1 MNQKSTPRSYF
12 LDNFVSIIMD
22 EGHNLA
28 YVGQEESLVSVE
40 HSPPPLT
47 TFFSQSR
54 ELLMS
59 TVMLTQFPDLL
70 MNAFKNNAG
79 CKLIGNITETENQRK
94 MSSSVGLDR
103 EDEKILGK
111 LQKQIWVA
119 MVSGRTKPFVLKTP
133 STEKFVVG
141 DADVFQRSKP
151 LLTAL
156 QMKQTEIEARM
167 FMTQVEKTSDKIH
180 LPELPKEAWLLL
192 DYIFQHEWNYQQQIA
207 EALGLSDRKFAKT
220 KQILIDKRL
229 IRIEKFAVKVHDR
242 IHFALTGNALD
253 VMKTVGKPPQ
263 RIGYWKWITGVP
275 GYEHHYWQ
283 NVLRVKHRI
292 LGWNGRL
299 EYDLKDGRRVDLFEE
314 NSNGFRK
321 GIEIELSTKDV
332 ENKIRVLTDGEVD
345 ELVLLYRDESLL
357 HFAKSKLE
365 KMEGV
370 PKEKIWIGLIRDY
383 VEILDDIIKHAET
396 SGIKRNPEGS
406 IPDSDQ
412 DRKSG
417 GNIGEID

>member
-1 MNQKSTPRSYF
+1 MNQKSTPDRYF

-59 TVMLTQFPDLL
+59 TVILTQFPDLL

-94 MSSSVGLDR
+94 MASSVGLDR

-167 FMTQVEKTSDKIH
+167 FMTHVEKKSDTAH
-180 LPELPKEAWLLL
+180 LPELSKEAWLLL
-192 DYIFQHEWNYQQQIA
+192 DFIFQNEWKYQQQIT
-207 EALGLSDRKFAKT
+207 EALGFSDRKFAKA
-220 KQILIDKRL
+220 KEMLLDKKLIK
-229 IRIEKFAVKVHDR
+229 IEKFPVKVHDR
-242 IHFALTGNALD
+242 IYFSLTANALD
-253 VMKTVGKPPQ
+253 VMRTLGKNPQ
-263 RIGYWKWITGVP
+263 RMGYWKWISSVP
-275 GYEHHYWQ
+275 GFEHHFWQ
-283 NVLRVKHRI
+283 NLLRVKHRI
-292 LGWNGRL
+292 LGWKGRL
-299 EYDLKDGRRVDLFEE
+299 EYDLKDGRRVDLLEE
-314 NSNGFRK
+314 RNDGFRK
-321 GIEIELSTKDV
+321 AIEIELSTKDV
-332 ENKIRVLTDGEVD
+332 ENKTRVLIDREVD

-365 KMEGV
+365 KMEGI

-383 VEILDDIIKHAET
+383 VEILDEIIKQAET
-396 SGIKRNPEGS
+396 SGNNERHEEAAS
-406 IPDSDQ
+406 DSEENRKQ
-412 DRKSG
+412 D
-417 GNIGEID
+417 GNIGDVI

>member
-1 MNQKSTPRSYF
+1 MNQKSTPHNSYF
-12 LDNFVSIIMD
+12 LDNYVSIVMD

-94 MSSSVGLDR
+94 MASSVGLDR

-111 LQKQIWVA
+111 LQKQIWVS

-133 STEKFVVG
+133 STEKFVVS

-156 QMKQTEIEARM
+156 QMKQTEIESRM
-167 FMTQVEKTSDKIH
+167 FMTQVEKTSEKIH
-180 LPELPKEAWLLL
+180 LPDLPKEGWLLL
-192 DYIFQHEWNYQQQIA
+192 DYVFHHEWSYQQQIT
-207 EALGLSDRKFAKT
+207 EVLGLSDRKFAKT
-220 KQILIDKRL
+220 KQILLDRKL
-229 IRIEKFAVKVHDR
+229 IRIEKFPVKVHDR
-242 IHFALTGNALD
+242 IHFALTPNGLE
-253 VMKTVGKPPQ
+253 VMQTVGKPAQ

-283 NVLRVKHRI
+283 NILRVKHRI
-292 LGWNGRL
+292 LGWSGRL

-314 NSNGFRK
+314 KDGYRK

-332 ENKIRVLTDGEVD
+332 ENKTRVLIDREVE
-345 ELVLLYRDESLL
+345 ELVLLYKDESLL
-357 HFAKSKLE
+357 HFARSKLE
-365 KMEGV
+365 KMENI

-396 SGIKRNPEGS
+396 SGNKGKPEGN
-406 IPDSDQ
+406 IPDSVQ
-412 DRKSG
+412 DRKSD
-417 GNIGEID
+417 GNIGEIG

>member
-1 MNQKSTPRSYF
+1 MNRKPAPDRYF

-59 TVMLTQFPDLL
+59 TVILTQFPDLL

-94 MSSSVGLDR
+94 MASSVGLDR

-119 MVSGRTKPFVLKTP
+119 MISGRTKPFILKTP
-133 STEKFVVG
+133 SIEKFVVG

-156 QMKQTEIEARM
+156 QMKQTETEARM

-192 DYIFQHEWNYQQQIA
+192 DYIFQHEWNYQQKIT
-207 EALGLSDRKFAKT
+207 ESLGLSDRKFAKT
-220 KQILIDKRL
+220 KQILLDKKL
-229 IRIEKFAVKVHDR
+229 IRIEKFPVRVHDR
-242 IHFALTGNALD
+242 IHFAITANGLD
-253 VMKTVGKPPQ
+253 VMKTVGKSPQ

-275 GYEHHYWQ
+275 GYEHRYWQ
-283 NVLRVKHRI
+283 NVLRVKHRM
-292 LGWNGRL
+292 LGWSGRL
-299 EYDLKDGRRVDLFEE
+299 EYNLKDGRRVDLLEQRDD
-314 NSNGFRK
+314 GFRK

-332 ENKIRVLTDGEVD
+332 ENKIRILSDREVD
-345 ELVLLYRDESLL
+345 ELVLLYKDETLL
-357 HFAKSKLE
+357 HFARSKLE
-365 KMEGV
+365 KIEGIA
-370 PKEKIWIGLIRDY
+370 KEKIWIGLIRDY

-396 SGIKRNPEGS
+396 SGNEGKPEGS

-412 DRKSG
+412 DRKPN
-417 GNIGEID
+417 GNIGEIG

>member
-1 MNQKSTPRSYF
+1 MNQKSTPDSYF

-70 MNAFKNNAG
+70 MNSFKNNAG

-94 MSSSVGLDR
+94 MASSVGLDR

-156 QMKQTEIEARM
+156 QMKQTEIESRM
-167 FMTQVEKTSDKIH
+167 FMTHVEKKSDTAH
-180 LPELPKEAWLLL
+180 LPDLSKEAWLLL
-192 DYIFQHEWNYQQQIA
+192 DFIFQNEWKYQQQIT
-207 EALGLSDRKFAKT
+207 EALGFSDRKFAKA
-220 KQILIDKRL
+220 KEMLLDKKLIK
-229 IRIEKFAVKVHDR
+229 IEKFPVKVHDR
-242 IHFALTGNALD
+242 IYFSLTANALD
-253 VMKTVGKPPQ
+253 VMRTLGKNPQ
-263 RIGYWKWITGVP
+263 RMGYWKWISSVP
-275 GYEHHYWQ
+275 GFEHHFWQ
-283 NVLRVKHRI
+283 NLLRVKHRI
-292 LGWNGRL
+292 LGWKGRL
-299 EYDLKDGRRVDLFEE
+299 EYDLKDGRRVDLLEE
-314 NSNGFRK
+314 RNDGFRK
-321 GIEIELSTKDV
+321 AIEIELSTKDV
-332 ENKIRVLTDGEVD
+332 ENKTRVLIDREVD

-365 KMEGV
+365 KMEGI

-383 VEILDDIIKHAET
+383 VEILDEIIKQAET
-396 SGIKRNPEGS
+396 SGNNEKREEAAS
-406 IPDSDQ
+406 DSEENRKQ
-412 DRKSG
+412 D
-417 GNIGEID
+417 GNIGDVS